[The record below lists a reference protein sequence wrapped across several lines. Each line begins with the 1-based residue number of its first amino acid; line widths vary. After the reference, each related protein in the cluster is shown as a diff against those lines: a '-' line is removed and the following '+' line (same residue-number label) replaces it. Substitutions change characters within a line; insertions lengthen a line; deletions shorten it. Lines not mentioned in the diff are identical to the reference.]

1 MAIPADAK
9 AADNAYAFIDY
20 LLRPEVIAK
29 VSDYVGY
36 ANAIPGA
43 RPLMDKSVSDS
54 EEVYPPQAVLDK
66 LYVSA
71 VLPARCCA
79 CRPVPGPGSRPANK
93 FKFRPVA

>member
-1 MAIPADAK
+1 
-9 AADNAYAFIDY
+9 
-20 LLRPEVIAK
+20 
-29 VSDYVGY
+29 
-36 ANAIPGA
+36 
-43 RPLMDKSVSDS
+43 MDKSVSDS